1 MKFSITGSQDPSSEA
16 HGKATR
22 MVTCFF
28 SLFVLYSLE
37 VRISLRIAWI
47 VSNHFSFWLGTSL
60 SIFYLVKIANF
71 SSPIFLYL
79 KRRVK
84 RVFLVILLGT
94 SVFLVSHLAVLCVD
108 ENMHTNDYKGN
119 ITQKTK
125 SRDILHIS
133 NVTLFT
139 LVNFTLFTMSLTSFL
154 LLIIS
159 LWKHL
164 KKMHL
169 NGKGSQDPS
178 TNVHIKAMLTVVSF
192 LLLYAGYFLV
202 LVMFIWT
209 SLRLRNELLLML
221 CDALEMLNINWNEGP
236 LNGHGNRRTHLRNAG
251 KWVHWTDSQ
260 FLSLIFHLAEVEVN
274 RVFLL
279 LFLGDFF
286 LFSVNLLMQD
296 ALSELWMNTC
306 RVHER
311 HMTLHLDVNKIFY
324 LKSLLL
330 LSLTCVIT
338 FLLSLTSLLLL
349 CLSLLGHQEFAAQP
363 DGREGL
369 QHKGRAMKM
378 VTTFFL
384 LFIVYFVSTLIA
396 SWIFLNAQRYHIR
409 MFIMVILAIFP
420 SGHSFIIILEN
431 SKLRQIA

>member
-1 MKFSITGSQDPSSEA
+1 MTLLPSIFSILITTEFILGNFANGFIALVNCIDWVKRRKMSSA
-16 HGKATR
+16 DQMLTALAVSRIGLLWVILINWYTNVLHP
-22 MVTCFF
+22 
-28 SLFVLYSLE
+28 VLYSLE

-221 CDALEMLNINWNEGP
+221 CDALEMLYP
-236 LNGHGNRRTHLRNAG
+236 LSHPFILIWGN
-251 KWVHWTDSQ
+251 K
-260 FLSLIFHLAEVEVN
+260 
-274 RVFLL
+274 
-279 LFLGDFF
+279 
-286 LFSVNLLMQD
+286 
-296 ALSELWMNTC
+296 
-306 RVHER
+306 
-311 HMTLHLDVNKIFY
+311 
-324 LKSLLL
+324 
-330 LSLTCVIT
+330 
-338 FLLSLTSLLLL
+338 
-349 CLSLLGHQEFAAQP
+349 
-363 DGREGL
+363 
-369 QHKGRAMKM
+369 
-378 VTTFFL
+378 
-384 LFIVYFVSTLIA
+384 
-396 SWIFLNAQRYHIR
+396 
-409 MFIMVILAIFP
+409 
-420 SGHSFIIILEN
+420 
-431 SKLRQIA
+431 KLRQALKNIRKIIRLPYH